1 MPHRTREPGATGP
14 EVHSTKVID
23 QPALQT
29 SSAMIWLVSSS
40 VFTAVCLVPLI
51 GIAVTGGPAAA
62 VALVAAVLLCLLAAV
77 FLIRFQATPGPRRLR
92 WLAAGMLAMAVVALA
107 AMSACVAI
115 VWSSG
120 PAGG

>member
-14 EVHSTKVID
+14 EVNSTKVID

-29 SSAMIWLVSSS
+29 SSGMIWLVSSS

-62 VALVAAVLLCLLAAV
+62 VALVAAVLLLCLLAAV

-120 PAGG
+120 RV